1 MMTSRQLVAAK
12 QALEAL
18 QSHDAQPVGPTY
30 RVPWHDPSLEDT

>member
-18 QSHDAQPVGPTY
+18 QSYDAQPVGANLSRALARPIT
-30 RVPWHDPSLEDT
+30 